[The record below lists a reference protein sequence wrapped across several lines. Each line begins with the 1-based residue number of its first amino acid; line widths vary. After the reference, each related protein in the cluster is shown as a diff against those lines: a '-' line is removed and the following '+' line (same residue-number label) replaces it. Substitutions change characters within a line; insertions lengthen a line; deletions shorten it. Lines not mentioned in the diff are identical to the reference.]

1 MDVHGVQSQDV
12 GGVTAGTILDKTR
25 MPLTTWFAAVWYIT
39 NQKLGVSAL
48 GLQRVLAV
56 TV

>member
-1 MDVHGVQSQDV
+1 MQSQDV
-12 GGVTAGTILDKTR
+12 GGVTAGTIVDKTR
-25 MPLTTWFAAVWYIT
+25 MPLTTWFAAAWYIT

-48 GLQRVLAV
+48 GLQRALAV